1 MSQQAQPRGP
11 HVSQLLSAY
20 LDNQLNPAE
29 RARVQVHLATCPAC
43 TAELS
48 ELQVTVGLLARLP
61 AVPLPRSFVLAE
73 APARPSEAPS
83 RPPFREV
90 RRDGASSLLDR
101 LLGPAWGYGAL
112 RLATVVA
119 ALLLVVLVSGD
130 LLTQYLAPRAAMP
143 APTSTPVPFAR
154 QIQPAEA
161 LPAVPTTIP
170 PAPQAVAPT
179 KLPAPAPLAAGSPA
193 PVEVPKA
200 QPTPLPT
207 KVPPTRTAL
216 PTSTPSKPADV
227 GVASRAPVTA
237 TPPPTT
243 VSPLATPTPLA
254 TATPTPRPPTPTP
267 TLSPTPPPPTPT
279 VALSPTPLPPTPTVS
294 LEAGGPQA
302 PQPAAA
308 PAAPV
313 RGMGELAGLPPLRWA
328 EFGLAG
334 LLVLLLVATLV
345 ARARRR

>member
-11 HVSQLLSAY
+11 HISQLLSAY

-43 TAELS
+43 AAELS
-48 ELQVTVGLLARLP
+48 ELQATVGLLARLP

-73 APARPSEAPS
+73 APARPP
-83 RPPFREV
+83 
-90 RRDGASSLLDR
+90 LLDR

-119 ALLLVVLVSGD
+119 TLLLVVLVSGD
-130 LLTQYLAPRAAMP
+130 LFTQYLAPRAAMP

-179 KLPAPAPLAAGSPA
+179 RPPAPAPLAAGSPA

-243 VSPLATPTPLA
+243 VSPLATPTRLA
-254 TATPTPRPPTPTP
+254 TETPTPRPPTPTP
-267 TLSPTPPPPTPT
+267 TLSPTPLPPTPT
-279 VALSPTPLPPTPTVS
+279 VTLSPTPLPPTPIVS

-334 LLVLLLVATLV
+334 LLVLLLVATL
-345 ARARRR
+345 AAKARRR

>member
-11 HVSQLLSAY
+11 HISQLLSAY

-48 ELQVTVGLLARLP
+48 ELQATVGLLARLP

-73 APARPSEAPS
+73 APARPP
-83 RPPFREV
+83 
-90 RRDGASSLLDR
+90 LLDR

-119 ALLLVVLVSGD
+119 TLLLVVLVSGD
-130 LLTQYLAPRAAMP
+130 LFTQYLAPRAAMP
-143 APTSTPVPFAR
+143 APTPAPLVMLR
-154 QIQPAEA
+154 QPLETLPTGAPEA
-161 LPAVPTTIP
+161 LP

-179 KLPAPAPLAAGSPA
+179 RPPAPAPLAAGSPA

-254 TATPTPRPPTPTP
+254 TATPTPRPPTPTL

-279 VALSPTPLPPTPTVS
+279 VTLSPTPLPPTPTAAR

-313 RGMGELAGLPPLRWA
+313 RGMGELAGLPLLRWA

-334 LLVLLLVATLV
+334 LLVLLLVVTLV
-345 ARARRR
+345 TRRRR